1 MRRKK
6 SYTIAKRA
14 YNDKNSNR
22 VPLLKFVQRTY
33 LESRGYGGTEDN
45 PEEIPYIGLKI
56 PADKVEL
63 FKDNVCKAC
72 KEHLGASWGP
82 EELLQLRPEA
92 GQEESTDNNSMVFY
106 LFGFRQPKLW
116 DMTGR
121 PLKSIRQIPAGTL
134 VEVIF
139 ELGGVYSE
147 EDRKLHPWRDLISVK
162 ACEPITDRP

>member
-6 SYTIAKRA
+6 SYTIAKWA
-14 YNDKNSNR
+14 YNEKNSNR

-72 KEHLGASWGP
+72 KEHIGASWDP

-106 LFGFRQPKLW
+106 LFGFR
-116 DMTGR
+116 
-121 PLKSIRQIPAGTL
+121 
-134 VEVIF
+134 
-139 ELGGVYSE
+139 
-147 EDRKLHPWRDLISVK
+147 
-162 ACEPITDRP
+162 